1 MKSFDVLDIQCRG
14 NNDVA
19 GGVIECLS
27 SAHVDSILAQDSNK
41 EKSYYNRRS
50 SLIIPIQ
57 L

>member
-1 MKSFDVLDIQCRG
+1 MQSFDVLDIQCRG
-14 NNDVA
+14 SNDVA

-27 SAHVDSILAQDSNK
+27 STHVDAILAQDSNK